1 MTLEEVKAD
10 LRRRG
15 ITSKQF
21 ATKHNLNYR
30 TVLAV
35 MNGTN
40 KGYYGEAHKVAV
52 ALGLKQGEAA

>member
-15 ITSKQF
+15 LTQKQF
-21 ATKHNLNYR
+21 AKQHNLNYR

-40 KGYYGEAHKVAV
+40 KGNYGEAHKVAV